1 MNLML
6 VNSLSARTK
15 VYAGLGYGNRVG
27 ASIGT
32 LAQTN
37 VAGAAPGTIAN
48 SPVNNNGV
56 ASSNNAVVFGVA
68 HSF

>member
-1 MNLML
+1 MNVML

-15 VYAGLGYGNRVG
+15 VYGAFGYGNRVG

-32 LAQTN
+32 LGAVNANT
-37 VAGAAPGTIAN
+37 GAAAAAN
-48 SPVNNNGV
+48 SNVLNAGT
-56 ASSNNAVVFGVA
+56 ASSNNAIVFGVA